1 MKTTLKT
8 MLLLLVSAM
17 LGSCVKNA
25 DDLQYIDPGTNNL
38 YFINSHVSMT
48 CHFEPPFEDHY
59 SIVANSGGLFG
70 STYIFRFED
79 IPYEMLGRVVDL
91 TEKSDLTLHFEFAR
105 RIEWTSSPEGVS
117 GSYYDIKNE
126 IKTEYRDESPFESG
140 KMYLTEDE
148 NGITFILRGVLQ
160 NGEPIRM
167 ELFAP
172 TSPEGAIPQ

>member
-1 MKTTLKT
+1 MKTTLKI
-8 MLLLLVSAM
+8 MMLLLVSAT
-17 LGSCVKNA
+17 LGSCMKDA
-25 DDLQYIDPGTNNL
+25 DDMQYLDPGTNKL
-38 YFINSHVSMT
+38 YFINSHVTMT

-70 STYIFRFED
+70 STYTFRFED

-91 TEKSDLTLHFEFAR
+91 TEKSDLTLHFEFQNR
-105 RIEWTSSPEGVS
+105 LEWNASPDGVS
-117 GSYYDIKNE
+117 GSFTE
-126 IKTEYRDESPFESG
+126 AGTQIKTEYPDESPFESG

-160 NGEPIRM
+160 NGKPIRM

-172 TSPEGAIPQ
+172 AEK

>member
-1 MKTTLKT
+1 MKNTLKI
-8 MLLLLVSAM
+8 MMLLLVSVT
-17 LGSCVKNA
+17 LGSCVKDA
-25 DDLQYIDPGTNNL
+25 DDMQYLDPGTNKL
-38 YFINSHVSMT
+38 YFINSHVTMT

-70 STYIFRFED
+70 STYTFRFED

-91 TEKSDLTLHFEFAR
+91 TEKSDLTLHFEFHNR
-105 RIEWTSSPEGVS
+105 LEWNASPDGVS
-117 GSYYDIKNE
+117 GSFTE
-126 IKTEYRDESPFESG
+126 AGTHIKTEYPDESPFKNG

-160 NGEPIRM
+160 NSKPIRM

-172 TSPEGAIPQ
+172 VQQ

>member
-1 MKTTLKT
+1 MKTTLKII
-8 MLLLLVSAM
+8 MLLLVSVT
-17 LGSCVKNA
+17 LGSCVKDA
-25 DDLQYIDPGTNNL
+25 DDMQYLDPGTNKL
-38 YFINSHVSMT
+38 YFINSHVTMT

-70 STYIFRFED
+70 STYTFRFED

-91 TEKSDLTLHFEFAR
+91 TEKSDLTLQFEFR
-105 RIEWTSSPEGVS
+105 NRLEWNASPDGVS
-117 GSYYDIKNE
+117 GSFTE
-126 IKTEYRDESPFESG
+126 AGTQIKTEYPDESPFKSG

-160 NGEPIRM
+160 NGKPIRM

-172 TSPEGAIPQ
+172 VER

>member
-1 MKTTLKT
+1 MKTTLKII
-8 MLLLLVSAM
+8 MLLLVSAT
-17 LGSCVKNA
+17 LGSCVKDA
-25 DDLQYIDPGTNNL
+25 DDMQYLDPGTNKL
-38 YFINSHVSMT
+38 YFINSHVTMT

-70 STYIFRFED
+70 STYTFRFED

-91 TEKSDLTLHFEFAR
+91 TEKSDLTLHFEFR
-105 RIEWTSSPEGVS
+105 NRLEWNASPDGVS
-117 GSYYDIKNE
+117 GSFTE
-126 IKTEYRDESPFESG
+126 AGTHIKTEYPDESPFESG

-160 NGEPIRM
+160 NGKPIRM

-172 TSPEGAIPQ
+172 AEK